1 TSKRRASFVKLGNC
15 AVDMLNEEGFN
26 TLLPSDTAE
35 ILWGLAELGVAG
47 SLKVPI
53 NLTVDDIEEVI
64 T

>member
-1 TSKRRASFVKLGNC
+1 
-15 AVDMLNEEGFN
+15 MLNEEGFN